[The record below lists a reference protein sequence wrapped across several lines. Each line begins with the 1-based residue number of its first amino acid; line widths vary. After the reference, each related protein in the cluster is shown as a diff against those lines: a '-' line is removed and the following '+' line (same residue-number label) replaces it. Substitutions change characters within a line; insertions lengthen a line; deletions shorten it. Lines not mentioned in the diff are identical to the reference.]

1 MADAVVPDVS
11 PYVSWLAT
19 AHPTVQ
25 ALAVFGTLL
34 LAGLI
39 IWRLPSVADAVARVR
54 GKGQT
59 DREVELGHKVVEL
72 ERKVG
77 SLELL
82 VRHLQDAAEE
92 WDRILDELLP
102 RAQCLVPEGCPAADA
117 VETVRRL
124 KAVRAMPTGAQGAS
138 D

>member
-11 PYVSWLAT
+11 PYVGWLAT
-19 AHPTVQ
+19 APPTVQ
-25 ALAVFGTLL
+25 AIAVIGACI
-34 LAGLI
+34 LAGMI

-59 DREVELGHKVVEL
+59 DREVELGQKVVEL

-102 RAQCLVPEGCPAADA
+102 RAQCLVPEGCPAAEA
-117 VETVRRL
+117 VDTVRRL
-124 KAVRAMPTGAQGAS
+124 KAVRAIPTGPQGAN